1 MIDKYA
7 IVPMSACVFALIVS
21 PLLVYVRSV
30 PPKTLQSMSEP
41 ALENRIFWPAM
52 AAISVV
58 LAVQNRSRLG
68 KLPPPIICLL
78 AYLAFAGAS
87 VLRAFEPEVSFIR
100 FASQVMVVLSIILP
114 AMLAD
119 RTVDMMP
126 GLFLCI
132 LFDPEC
138 FFRTGQLPRRHHA
151 RCFGEDDLGL
161 WRIFWAC

>member
-1 MIDKYA
+1 MSKASMHSFKLGRARSSAPMIDKYA

-21 PLLVYVRSV
+21 PLLVYVRSG
-30 PPKTLQSMSEP
+30 PAKTLQSISEP

-58 LAVQNRSRLG
+58 LAVQNRSHLG

-100 FASQVMVVLSIILP
+100 FASQVMVVLSIIL
-114 AMLAD
+114 
-119 RTVDMMP
+119 
-126 GLFLCI
+126 
-132 LFDPEC
+132 
-138 FFRTGQLPRRHHA
+138 LP
-151 RCFGEDDLGL
+151 CS
-161 WRIFWAC
+161 RIERWI